1 MSIICTICARTGS
14 TGLKNKNFLKIKG
27 KTLITHTINVALKS
41 KIFDKIVVSIDK
53 SKFSLGKYKNRILF
67 VSRPKILATNSS
79 KKVDAIRHAVNI
91 CELKTKKKYNYIC
104 DLDVTSPLRNY
115 KDIKNA
121 FKKFKKEKSS
131 NLFSVTPSKKNPYFN
146 MVEIKNKKIH
156 LIKKSKKIINNRQQT
171 PITFDMNA
179 SIYIWKR
186 RQLFKSYNLFNK
198 KTSIYVMPSERS
210 IDIDTGFDFKLVKYL
225 FNLK

>member
-1 MSIICTICARTGS
+1 MSEKY
-14 TGLKNKNFLKIKG
+14 LQQ
-27 KTLITHTINVALKS
+27 
-41 KIFDKIVVSIDK
+41 IVQ
-53 SKFSLGKYKNRILF
+53 
-67 VSRPKILATNSS
+67 

-121 FKKFKKEKSS
+121 FKKIQKEKSS
-131 NLFSVTPSKKNPYFN
+131 KIYPYFN

-171 PITFDMNA
+171 PETFDMNA

-198 KTSIYVMPSERS
+198 KTSIYVMPPERS
-210 IDIDTGFDFKLVKYL
+210 IDIDTTLIL
-225 FNLK
+225 NW

>member
-1 MSIICTICARTGS
+1 M
-14 TGLKNKNFLKIKG
+14 
-27 KTLITHTINVALKS
+27 
-41 KIFDKIVVSIDK
+41 
-53 SKFSLGKYKNRILF
+53 
-67 VSRPKILATNSS
+67 
-79 KKVDAIRHAVNI
+79 
-91 CELKTKKKYNYIC
+91 
-104 DLDVTSPLRNY
+104 TSPLRNY

-156 LIKKSKKIINNRQQT
+156 LIKKNKKIINNRQQT
-171 PITFDMNA
+171 PKTFDMNA